1 MVSSPRITIRHVEV
15 WLSVDPDHL
24 LAAVA
29 TNADRA
35 AFAQL
40 YTHVA
45 PKIKG
50 FLMRATRGNNTL
62 SDELTQE
69 VMLRVWKRARS
80 FDTTRGTAMGWI
92 YGIARNARIDHL
104 RRKRPEVE
112 PTDPML
118 VDTAPLPDEN
128 VQVRQRAERVRHAVT
143 TLPEAQA
150 FTLEHAYFEGRTL
163 AEIAT
168 ATDTP
173 LGTVKSR
180 VRLAMVQLRASL
192 EGQT

>member
-1 MVSSPRITIRHVEV
+1 V
-15 WLSVDPDHL
+15 WLSADPDKL
-24 LAAVA
+24 LNAVA

-40 YTHVA
+40 FAHVA

-50 FLMRATRGNNTL
+50 FLMRATRGDTTL
-62 SDELTQE
+62 SDEMTQE
-69 VMLRVWKRARS
+69 VMLRVWRRAPS
-80 FDTTRGTAMGWI
+80 FDRSRGTAMGWI
-92 YGIARNARIDHL
+92 YGIASNARVDHF
-104 RRKRPEVE
+104 RRKRPEVQ
-112 PTDPML
+112 PTDSML
-118 VDTAPLPDEN
+118 VDDGPLPDET
-128 VQVRQRAERVRHAVT
+128 VQLRQRAERVRQAVT

-150 FTLEHAYFEGRTL
+150 FVLEHAYFEGRTL

-180 VRLAMVQLRASL
+180 IRLAMVHLRETL

>member
-1 MVSSPRITIRHVEV
+1 MVSSQRITIGHLEV
-15 WLSVDPDHL
+15 WLSADPDVL
-24 LAAVA
+24 LKAVA
-29 TNADRA
+29 ANADRA

-40 YTHVA
+40 YAHVA
-45 PKIKG
+45 PKIKS
-50 FLMRATRGNNTL
+50 FLMRATRGDVTL

-69 VMLRVWKRARS
+69 VMLRVWKRAPLFDRS
-80 FDTTRGTAMGWI
+80 RGTAMGWI
-92 YGIARNARIDHL
+92 YGIARNARIDHF
-104 RRKRPEVE
+104 RRKRPQVE

-118 VDTAPLPDEN
+118 VDEGPQPDETA
-128 VQVRQRAERVRHAVT
+128 QLHQRAERVRHAVT

-150 FTLEHAYFEGRTL
+150 FALQHAYFEGRTL

-180 VRLAMVQLRASL
+180 VRLAMVHLRAAL